1 MGAIERV
8 EWKVSN
14 ERMNFGIDE
23 RTEHNENQ
31 SS

>member
-1 MGAIERV
+1 MGVIERV

-23 RTEHNENQ
+23 RIEYNEN
-31 SS
+31 